1 MLEIQQ
7 EHTLIAAI
15 ADGLNLFVGAG
26 FSLLSRNDAGRP
38 MPIGDELRDELV
50 AEFALENASGLT
62 LAQVC
67 AVIESTQRERLH
79 RYFTIQYQDIR
90 PAVPCPRKR
99 QSKDHLYDER
109 GRSGLQDLR
118 Q

>member
-38 MPIGDELRDELV
+38 MPIGDELRD
-50 AEFALENASGLT
+50 
-62 LAQVC
+62 
-67 AVIESTQRERLH
+67 
-79 RYFTIQYQDIR
+79 
-90 PAVPCPRKR
+90 
-99 QSKDHLYDER
+99 
-109 GRSGLQDLR
+109 
-118 Q
+118 